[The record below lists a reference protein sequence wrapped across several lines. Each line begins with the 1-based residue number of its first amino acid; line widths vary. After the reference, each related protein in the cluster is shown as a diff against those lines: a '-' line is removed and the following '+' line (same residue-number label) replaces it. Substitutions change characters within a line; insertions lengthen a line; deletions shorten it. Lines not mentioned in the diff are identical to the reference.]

1 MANTTNI
8 NVRKAMK
15 AHVENSDTGIL
26 TLETLQ
32 DKVLDGIRHRYEDNE
47 EIRNF
52 EETCQLLNFL
62 FNYSIKQSQHDS
74 SNAADVAASI
84 AREIST
90 DDLLFGYTHF
100 ICDSD
105 TNTYNWSYM
114 LENRNRFANFLN
126 HFTSNIVWVVKDM
139 NRLLSSIN
147 RDMTFLIDGYLE
159 LVTNRKE
166 EQTIIEAN
174 INFGELYR
182 IYSVNATGYMLT
194 IKHNDIIQ
202 GVFWRE
208 LDSNLDKVINL
219 INE

>member
-90 DDLLFGYTHF
+90 DDLLLGYTHF

>member
-8 NVRKAMK
+8 NARKA
-15 AHVENSDTGIL
+15 ALTQIENSNTSIL
-26 TLETLQ
+26 TLEILQ
-32 DKVLDGIRHRYEDNE
+32 DKVLDGIQHRYEDNE

-74 SNAADVAASI
+74 SNGADVAASI

-90 DDLLFGYTHF
+90 DDLLLGYTHF
-100 ICDSD
+100 ICGSD

-166 EQTIIEAN
+166 GQTIIEAN
-174 INFGELYR
+174 INFDELCR
-182 IYSVNATGYMLT
+182 IYSANATGYRLT
-194 IKHNDIIQ
+194 IKHLDIIL

>member
-8 NVRKAMK
+8 NARKA
-15 AHVENSDTGIL
+15 ALTQTEDSNTSIL
-26 TLETLQ
+26 TLEILQ
-32 DKVLDGIRHRYEDNE
+32 DKVLDGIQHRYEDSE

-52 EETCQLLNFL
+52 EEKRQLLNFL

-74 SNAADVAASI
+74 SNAADVAVSI

-90 DDLLFGYTHF
+90 DDLLLGYTHF

-174 INFGELYR
+174 INFDELYR
-182 IYSVNATGYMLT
+182 IYSANATGYRLT
-194 IKHNDIIQ
+194 IKHLDIIL

-208 LDSNLDKVINL
+208 LDGNLDKVINL

>member
-8 NVRKAMK
+8 NARKA
-15 AHVENSDTGIL
+15 ALTQIEDSNTSIL
-26 TLETLQ
+26 TLEILQ
-32 DKVLDGIRHRYEDNE
+32 DKVLDGIQHRYEDNE

-74 SNAADVAASI
+74 SNGAGVAASI

-90 DDLLFGYTHF
+90 DDLLLGYTHF

-105 TNTYNWSYM
+105 TNIYNWSYM

-174 INFGELYR
+174 INFDELYR
-182 IYSVNATGYMLT
+182 IYSVNATGYRLT
-194 IKHNDIIQ
+194 IKHLDFIL

>member
-1 MANTTNI
+1 MAITTNI

-32 DKVLDGIRHRYEDNE
+32 DKVLDGIQHRYEDNE

-90 DDLLFGYTHF
+90 DDLLLGYTHF

-174 INFGELYR
+174 INFDELYR

-194 IKHNDIIQ
+194 IKHNNIIQ

>member
-32 DKVLDGIRHRYEDNE
+32 DKVLDGIQHRYEDNE

-90 DDLLFGYTHF
+90 DDLLLGYTHF

-174 INFGELYR
+174 INFDELYR

-194 IKHNDIIQ
+194 IKHNNIIQ